1 MSPTIHATRRC
12 EPPAWARLQ
21 RRLLATMSEAA
32 REASARYSF
41 PDGTAT
47 FVEDVDDAYEARAG
61 RGALYALGGDDDLRP
76 IARREWEATTR
87 LFDDAGPGCD
97 HPKYVAQLTGEYY
110 NLAVPFEW
118 FHQGEGNQ
126 SFYELALAEPDS
138 AALRERAARFAD
150 LTIDERNYDA
160 AHRVFRSPFPS
171 SAGPLTRAR
180 DRGEAAGVHFAR
192 AHLTSRYRSDP
203 GSPALRASLHPFV
216 RDLEEDWP
224 DDPERRREILD
235 LFDRVV
241 LGGDVPTNLTAA
253 GLVTHAFLFTGE
265 DRYRRWVLD
274 YAQAWIERIDAN
286 GGLVPDNV
294 GPTGRVGEQRRGQW
308 WGGLYGWSSRWAG
321 DMNFGGL
328 TVAAECALLLSGDA
342 GYLELLRRPLLA
354 LLERA
359 RTTAEGRLEIPK
371 RMGPEGWTEWAPP
384 RLLQFAHL
392 YHASMSAADRALIVR
407 LREGDPGGDWNHVES
422 LSDRRSQ
429 QAEHA
434 RFQYYD
440 GPNPDWPEAILGADL
455 AWCESH
461 LERIQAEDRDPET
474 LLQENRWPPNPV
486 VTKGLTQVTTGA
498 PQTVYNGGL
507 LRSTV
512 RHFDLDLRRPG
523 LPPEVACLVEGL
535 SAESVDLRLVN
546 TGRDRRRVLVQAG
559 AFGEHEFTQVE
570 AGGESRQVG
579 GRHLAVELAPEA
591 GILLRAGLRRFVR
604 TPSYGAALDLLKA
617 GPATPRSG

>member
-1 MSPTIHATRRC
+1 MIPTIHAARPC

-32 REASARYSF
+32 REASSRYSL

-47 FVEDVDDAYEARAG
+47 FVDDVDDGYEARAG
-61 RGALYALGGDDDLRP
+61 RGALYALGGHGDLRR

-87 LFDDAGPGCD
+87 LFDDAGPGRG
-97 HPKYVAQLTGEYY
+97 HPGYVAQLTDEYY
-110 NLAVPFEW
+110 NLARPFEW

-126 SFYELALAEPDS
+126 TLYELALSEPDS
-138 AALRERAARFAD
+138 AAFRDRAVRFAD
-150 LTIDERNYDA
+150 LMIDERNYDA
-160 AHRVFRSPFPS
+160 GHRVFRSPFPS
-171 SAGPLTRAR
+171 SAGPLTSAR
-180 DRGEAAGVHFAR
+180 DRVDLAR
-192 AHLTSRYRSDP
+192 AHLTSLYRSDP
-203 GSPALRASLHPFV
+203 SSPALRASLHPFV
-216 RDLEEDWP
+216 PDLEEDWTA
-224 DDPERRREILD
+224 DPERRRRILD

-253 GLVTHAFLFTGE
+253 GLVTHAFLFTGD

-274 YAQAWIERIDAN
+274 YVQAWIERIDAN
-286 GGLVPDNV
+286 GGMLPDNV

-308 WGGLYGWSSRWAG
+308 WGGLYGWTSRWAG
-321 DMNFGGL
+321 DINFGGP
-328 TVAAECALLLSGDA
+328 TVAAECALLLSGDS
-342 GYLELLRRPLLA
+342 GCLELLRRPLLA
-354 LLERA
+354 RLERA
-359 RTTAEGRLEIPK
+359 RTSAEGRLEFPK

-384 RLLQFAHL
+384 RLLEFAHL
-392 YHASMSAADRALIVR
+392 YHASMSAADRGLIEG
-407 LREGDPGGDWNHVES
+407 LREGDPGGDWNVVKS
-422 LSDRRSQ
+422 LPDRRSQ
-429 QAEHA
+429 QAEYA

-440 GPNPDWPEAILGADL
+440 GRNPGWPEAILGAEL

-461 LERIQAEDRDPET
+461 FERIRAEDRDPET

-507 LRSTV
+507 LRATV
-512 RHFDLDLRRPG
+512 RHFDLDRRRPG
-523 LPPEVACLVEGL
+523 LPPDVACLVEGL

-546 TGRDRRRVLVQAG
+546 TGRERRRVLVQAG
-559 AFGEHEFTQVE
+559 AFGEHEFTRVE
-570 AGGESRQVG
+570 AGGESLQVG

-591 GILLRAGLRRFVR
+591 GTLLRAGLRRFAR

-617 GPATPRSG
+617 GPAAPSSG

>member
-1 MSPTIHATRRC
+1 MIPAIHGARRC

-21 RRLLATMSEAA
+21 RRLLAAMSGAA

-47 FVEDVDDAYEARAG
+47 FVDDVDDTYEARAG
-61 RGALYALGGDDDLRP
+61 RGALYALGGDDDLRA

-97 HPKYVAQLTGEYY
+97 HPKYVAQLTDEYY

-138 AALRERAARFAD
+138 AALRERAARFAN

-160 AHRVFRSPFPS
+160 GHRVFRSPFPS
-171 SAGPLTRAR
+171 SAGPLTSAR
-180 DRGEAAGVHFAR
+180 DRVDLAR
-192 AHLTSRYRSDP
+192 AHLTSLYRSDP

-224 DDPERRREILD
+224 DEPQRRRQILD

-253 GLVTHAFLFTGE
+253 GLVTHAFLFTGD

-286 GGLVPDNV
+286 GGMLPDNV

-328 TVAAECALLLSGDA
+328 TVGAECALLLSGDS

-359 RTTAEGRLEIPK
+359 RTTADGRLEIPK

-392 YHASMSAADRALIVR
+392 YHASMSAADRGLIEG

-440 GPNPDWPEAILGADL
+440 GRNPDWPEAILGADL

-461 LERIQAEDRDPET
+461 LERILAEDRDPET
-474 LLQENRWPPNPV
+474 LLRESRWPPNPV
-486 VTKGLTQVTTGA
+486 VTKGLTQLTTGA

-507 LRSTV
+507 LRATV
-512 RHFDLDLRRPG
+512 RHFDLDRRRPG

-535 SAESVDLRLVN
+535 SADSVDLRLVN
-546 TGRDRRRVLVQAG
+546 TGRERRRVLVQAG
-559 AFGEHEFTQVE
+559 AFGEHEFTSVE
-570 AGGESRQVG
+570 AGGETREVG

-591 GILLRAGLRRFVR
+591 GILLRAGLRRFVH

-617 GPATPRSG
+617 GPAAP

>member
-61 RGALYALGGDDDLRP
+61 RGALYALGGDDDLRR

-87 LFDDAGPGCD
+87 LFDDSGPGCD
-97 HPKYVAQLTGEYY
+97 HPKYVAQLTDEYY

-160 AHRVFRSPFPS
+160 GHRVFRSPFPS

-203 GSPALRASLHPFV
+203 SSPALRASLHPFV

-253 GLVTHAFLFTGE
+253 GLVTHAFLSTGD

-321 DMNFGGL
+321 DMNFGGN
-328 TVAAECALLLSGDA
+328 
-342 GYLELLRRPLLA
+342 Y
-354 LLERA
+354 
-359 RTTAEGRLEIPK
+359 
-371 RMGPEGWTEWAPP
+371 
-384 RLLQFAHL
+384 
-392 YHASMSAADRALIVR
+392 
-407 LREGDPGGDWNHVES
+407 
-422 LSDRRSQ
+422 
-429 QAEHA
+429 
-434 RFQYYD
+434 
-440 GPNPDWPEAILGADL
+440 IL
-455 AWCESH
+455 
-461 LERIQAEDRDPET
+461 
-474 LLQENRWPPNPV
+474 N
-486 VTKGLTQVTTGA
+486 
-498 PQTVYNGGL
+498 
-507 LRSTV
+507 
-512 RHFDLDLRRPG
+512 
-523 LPPEVACLVEGL
+523 
-535 SAESVDLRLVN
+535 
-546 TGRDRRRVLVQAG
+546 
-559 AFGEHEFTQVE
+559 
-570 AGGESRQVG
+570 
-579 GRHLAVELAPEA
+579 
-591 GILLRAGLRRFVR
+591 
-604 TPSYGAALDLLKA
+604 
-617 GPATPRSG
+617 

>member
-1 MSPTIHATRRC
+1 MIPTIHAARSC

-32 REASARYSF
+32 REASARYSL

-47 FVEDVDDAYEARAG
+47 FVDDVDDGYEARAG
-61 RGALYALGGDDDLRP
+61 RGALYALGGHDDLRR

-87 LFDDAGPGCD
+87 LFDDAGPGRG
-97 HPKYVAQLTGEYY
+97 HPRYVAQLTDEYY
-110 NLAVPFEW
+110 NLARPFEW

-126 SFYELALAEPDS
+126 SLYELALSEPDS
-138 AALRERAARFAD
+138 AAFRDRAARFAD
-150 LTIDERNYDA
+150 LMTGERNYDA
-160 AHRVFRSPFPS
+160 GHRVFRSPFPS
-171 SAGPLTRAR
+171 SAGPLTSAR
-180 DRGEAAGVHFAR
+180 DRVDLAR

-203 GSPALRASLHPFV
+203 SSPALRASLHPFV
-216 RDLEEDWP
+216 RDLEEDWH
-224 DDPERRREILD
+224 DEPERRRRILD

-253 GLVTHAFLFTGE
+253 GLVTHAFLFTGD

-274 YAQAWIERIDAN
+274 YVQAWIERIDAN
-286 GGLVPDNV
+286 GGMLPDNV

-308 WGGLYGWSSRWAG
+308 WGGLYGWTSRWAG
-321 DMNFGGL
+321 DINFGGP
-328 TVAAECALLLSGDA
+328 TVAAECALLLSGDS
-342 GYLELLRRPLLA
+342 GCLELLRRPLLA

-359 RTTAEGRLEIPK
+359 RTTAEGRLEFPK

-384 RLLQFAHL
+384 RLLEFAHL
-392 YHASMSAADRALIVR
+392 HHASMSAADRALIER

-422 LSDRRSQ
+422 LPDRRSQ
-429 QAEHA
+429 QAEYA

-440 GPNPDWPEAILGADL
+440 GRNPDWPEAILGAEL

-461 LERIQAEDRDPET
+461 FERIRAEDRDPET
-474 LLQENRWPPNPV
+474 LLRENRWPPNPV

-507 LRSTV
+507 LRATV
-512 RHFDLDLRRPG
+512 RHFDLDRRRPG
-523 LPPEVACLVEGL
+523 LPPDVACLVEGL

-546 TGRDRRRVLVQAG
+546 TGRERRRVLVQAG
-559 AFGEHEFTQVE
+559 AFGEHEFTRVE
-570 AGGESRQVG
+570 AGGESLQVG
-579 GRHLAVELAPEA
+579 GRHFAVELAPEA
-591 GILLRAGLRRFVR
+591 GTLLRAGLRRFAR

-617 GPATPRSG
+617 GPAAPSSG

>member
-1 MSPTIHATRRC
+1 MIPAIHAARRC
-12 EPPAWARLQ
+12 EPPAWAPLQ
-21 RRLLATMSEAA
+21 RRLLATMSDAA

-47 FVEDVDDAYEARAG
+47 FVDDVDDGYEARAG
-61 RGALYALGGDDDLRP
+61 RGALYALGGADDLGG

-97 HPKYVAQLTGEYY
+97 HPKYVAQLTDEYY

-126 SFYELALAEPDS
+126 SLYELALSEPDS
-138 AALRERAARFAD
+138 AAFRERAARFAD
-150 LTIDERNYDA
+150 LMIDERNYDA
-160 AHRVFRSPFPS
+160 GHRVFRSPFPS
-171 SAGPLTRAR
+171 SAGPLTSAR
-180 DRGEAAGVHFAR
+180 DRVGLAR
-192 AHLTSRYRSDP
+192 AYLTSHYRSAP
-203 GSPALRASLHPFV
+203 ESPALRASLHPFV
-216 RDLEEDWP
+216 GDLEEDWSA
-224 DDPERRREILD
+224 DPERRRRILD

-241 LGGDVPTNLTAA
+241 LGGDVPTDLTAA
-253 GLVTHAFLFTGE
+253 GLVTHAFLFTGD

-286 GGLVPDNV
+286 GGLLPDNV

-308 WGGLYGWSSRWAG
+308 WGGLYGWTSRWAG
-321 DMNFGGL
+321 DINFGGP
-328 TVAAECALLLSGDA
+328 TVAAECALLLSGDS

-359 RTTAEGRLEIPK
+359 RTGAEGQLEFPK

-384 RLLQFAHL
+384 RLLEFAHL
-392 YHASMSAADRALIVR
+392 YHASMSAADRGLIER
-407 LREGDPGGDWNHVES
+407 LREGEPGGDWNHVES
-422 LSDRRSQ
+422 LPDRRSQ
-429 QAEHA
+429 QAERG

-440 GPNPDWPEAILGADL
+440 GRNPDWPERVLGAEL

-461 LERIQAEDRDPET
+461 FERIRAEERDPET
-474 LLQENRWPPNPV
+474 LLRENRWPPNPV

-507 LRSTV
+507 LRATV
-512 RHFDLDLRRPG
+512 RHFDLDRRRPG
-523 LPPEVACLVEGL
+523 LPPDVACLVEGL

-546 TGRDRRRVLVQAG
+546 TGREPRRVLVQAG

-570 AGGESRQVG
+570 AGGESREVG
-579 GRHLAVELAPEA
+579 GRHLAVELAPQA
-591 GILLRAGLRRFVR
+591 GILLRAGLRRFVNA
-604 TPSYGAALDLLKA
+604 PSYGAALGLLGA
-617 GPATPRSG
+617 GSAA

>member
-1 MSPTIHATRRC
+1 MIPTIHAARRC
-12 EPPAWARLQ
+12 EPPAWAPLQ
-21 RRLLATMSEAA
+21 RRLLATMSDAA

-47 FVEDVDDAYEARAG
+47 FVDDVDDGYEARAG
-61 RGALYALGGDDDLRP
+61 RGALYALGGGDDLGD

-97 HPKYVAQLTGEYY
+97 HPKYVAQLTDGYY

-126 SFYELALAEPDS
+126 SLYELALSEPDS
-138 AALRERAARFAD
+138 AAFRERAARFAD
-150 LTIDERNYDA
+150 LMIDERNYDA
-160 AHRVFRSPFPS
+160 GHRVFRSPFPS
-171 SAGPLTRAR
+171 SAGPLTSAR
-180 DRGEAAGVHFAR
+180 ERLGLAR
-192 AHLTSRYRSDP
+192 AYLTSHYRSAP
-203 GSPALRASLHPFV
+203 ESPALRASLHPFV
-216 RDLEEDWP
+216 GDLEEDWSA
-224 DDPERRREILD
+224 DPERRRRILD

-253 GLVTHAFLFTGE
+253 GLVTHAFLFTGD

-286 GGLVPDNV
+286 GGLLPDNV

-308 WGGLYGWSSRWAG
+308 WGGLYGWTSRWAG
-321 DMNFGGL
+321 DINFGGP
-328 TVAAECALLLSGDA
+328 TVAAECALLLSGDS

-359 RTTAEGRLEIPK
+359 RTGAEGRLEFPK

-384 RLLQFAHL
+384 RLLEFAHL
-392 YHASMSAADRALIVR
+392 YHASMSAADRGLIER
-407 LREGDPGGDWNHVES
+407 LRAGDPGGDWNHVES
-422 LSDRRSQ
+422 LPDRRSQ
-429 QAEHA
+429 QAERG

-440 GPNPDWPEAILGADL
+440 GRNPDWPARVLGAEL

-461 LERIQAEDRDPET
+461 FERIRAEERDPET
-474 LLQENRWPPNPV
+474 LLRENRWPPNPV

-507 LRSTV
+507 LRATV
-512 RHFDLDLRRPG
+512 RHFDLDRRRPG
-523 LPPEVACLVEGL
+523 LPPDVACLVEGL

-546 TGRDRRRVLVQAG
+546 TGRERRRVLVQAG
-559 AFGEHEFTQVE
+559 AFGEHEFTAVE
-570 AGGESRQVG
+570 AGGESRVVG
-579 GRHLAVELAPEA
+579 GRHLAVELGPEA
-591 GILLRAGLRRFVR
+591 GILLRAGLRRFVNA
-604 TPSYGAALDLLKA
+604 PSYGAALGLLKA
-617 GPATPRSG
+617 GSAAQGSG

>member
-1 MSPTIHATRRC
+1 MIPTIEATRRC
-12 EPPAWARLQ
+12 EPPAWAPLQ
-21 RRLLATMSEAA
+21 RRLLAAMSDAA

-47 FVEDVDDAYEARAG
+47 FVDDVDDGYEARAG
-61 RGALYALGGDDDLRP
+61 RGALYALGGGDDLGA

-97 HPKYVAQLTGEYY
+97 HPKYVAQLTDEYY

-150 LTIDERNYDA
+150 LMIDERNYDA
-160 AHRVFRSPFPS
+160 GHRVFRSPFPS
-171 SAGPLTRAR
+171 SAGPLTSAR
-180 DRGEAAGVHFAR
+180 DRVHLAR
-192 AHLTSRYRSDP
+192 AFLTSHYRSAP
-203 GSPALRASLHPFV
+203 ESPALRASLHPFV
-216 RDLEEDWP
+216 GDLEEDWSA
-224 DDPERRREILD
+224 DPERRRRILD

-253 GLVTHAFLFTGE
+253 GLVTHAFLFTGH

-286 GGLVPDNV
+286 GGLLPDNV
-294 GPTGRVGEQRRGQW
+294 GPTGRVGERRRGQW
-308 WGGLYGWSSRWAG
+308 WGGLYGWTSRWAG
-321 DMNFGGL
+321 DINFGGP
-328 TVAAECALLLSGDA
+328 TVAAECALLLSGDS

-359 RTTAEGRLEIPK
+359 RTGAGGRLEFPK

-384 RLLQFAHL
+384 RLLEFAHL
-392 YHASMSAADRALIVR
+392 YHASMSAADRALIER
-407 LREGDPGGDWNHVES
+407 LREGEPGGDWNHVQS
-422 LSDRRSQ
+422 LPDRRSQ
-429 QAEHA
+429 QAERG

-440 GPNPDWPEAILGADL
+440 GRNPDWPERVLGAEL
-455 AWCESH
+455 AWCQSH
-461 LERIQAEDRDPET
+461 FERIRAEERDPET

-507 LRSTV
+507 LRATV
-512 RHFDLDLRRPG
+512 RHFDLDRRRPG
-523 LPPEVACLVEGL
+523 LPPDVACLVEGL
-535 SAESVDLRLVN
+535 SAESADLRLVN
-546 TGRDRRRVLVQAG
+546 TGRERRRVLVQAG

-570 AGGESRQVG
+570 ASGESREVG
-579 GRHLAVELAPEA
+579 GRHLAVELAPQV
-591 GILLRAGLRRFVR
+591 GTQLRAGLRRFVNA
-604 TPSYGAALDLLKA
+604 PSYGAALDLLKA
-617 GPATPRSG
+617 GSAFQGSG

>member
-1 MSPTIHATRRC
+1 MIPAIHAASRC

-21 RRLLATMSEAA
+21 RRLLAAMSGAA
-32 REASARYSF
+32 LEASARYSF

-47 FVEDVDDAYEARAG
+47 FVDDVDDGYEARAG
-61 RGALYALGGDDDLRP
+61 RGALYALGGDDDLRA
-76 IARREWEATTR
+76 IARSEWEATTR

-97 HPKYVAQLTGEYY
+97 HPKYVAQLTDEYY

-138 AALRERAARFAD
+138 AALRERAERFAD
-150 LTIDERNYDA
+150 LMIDERNYDA
-160 AHRVFRSPFPS
+160 GHRVFRSPFPS
-171 SAGPLTRAR
+171 SAGPLTSVR
-180 DRGEAAGVHFAR
+180 DRLGLAR
-192 AHLTSRYRSDP
+192 AFLTSHYRSAP
-203 GSPALRASLHPFV
+203 ESPALRASLHPFV
-216 RDLEEDWP
+216 GDLEEDWSA
-224 DDPERRREILD
+224 DPERRRRILD

-253 GLVTHAFLFTGE
+253 GLVTHAFLFTGH

-286 GGLVPDNV
+286 GGLLPDNV

-308 WGGLYGWSSRWAG
+308 WGGLYGWTSRWAG
-321 DMNFGGL
+321 DINFGGP
-328 TVAAECALLLSGDA
+328 TVAAECALLLSGDS

-359 RTTAEGRLEIPK
+359 RSGAEGRLEFPK

-384 RLLQFAHL
+384 RLLEFAHL
-392 YHASMSAADRALIVR
+392 YHASMSAADRALIER
-407 LREGDPGGDWNHVES
+407 LREGDPGGDWNHMES
-422 LSDRRSQ
+422 LPDRRNQ
-429 QAEHA
+429 QAERG

-440 GPNPDWPEAILGADL
+440 GRNPDWPERVLGAEL

-461 LERIQAEDRDPET
+461 FERIRAEERDPET

-507 LRSTV
+507 LRATV
-512 RHFDLDLRRPG
+512 RHFDLDRRRPG
-523 LPPEVACLVEGL
+523 LPPDVACLAEGL

-546 TGRDRRRVLVQAG
+546 TGRERRRVLVQAG
-559 AFGEHEFTQVE
+559 AFGEHEFTRVE
-570 AGGESRQVG
+570 AGGESREVG
-579 GRHLAVELAPEA
+579 GRHLAVELGPEA
-591 GILLRAGLRRFVR
+591 GILLGAGLRRFVH
-604 TPSYGAALDLLKA
+604 TPSYGAALGPLKA
-617 GPATPRSG
+617 ATVALQAG